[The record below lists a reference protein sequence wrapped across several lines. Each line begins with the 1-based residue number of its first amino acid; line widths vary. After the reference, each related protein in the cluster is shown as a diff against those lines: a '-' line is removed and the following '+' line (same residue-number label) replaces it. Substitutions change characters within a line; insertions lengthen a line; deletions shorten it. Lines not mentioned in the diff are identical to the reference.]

1 MRFFAKS
8 LLALALLAAAPA
20 FAEEQP
26 SARVG
31 RVSYISGTLAFYGPG
46 DAGWSAAKA
55 NFPVAAG
62 GWFATDPQSR
72 AELGI
77 GVETI
82 DMAGDTQLG
91 ITDLR
96 NGVMQIGLTQGRL
109 GLNLRRLGGDETA
122 EVDIPQGGVRLLQPG
137 IYDID
142 SGTADR
148 PARIT
153 VFEGSAR
160 FVSGGADMTIKAG
173 DAVVLNGTD
182 VATAKAERAVADD
195 FVKWCRSRD
204 YQEHK
209 LAAPYYV
216 SPAMTGFEEL
226 DAYGGWATVPQYGAI
241 WYPNSVPGDWAPY
254 RDGQW
259 VWVEPWGWTWVDAEP
274 WGFAPFHYG
283 RWAYIDNRWGWVPGN
298 FVPRPLYA
306 PALVAFIEDVGVAA
320 PPDAGAPVGWFPLA
334 PGEIYWP
341 SYTGNP
347 AYIANINIAN
357 VSAARITEV
366 TRIAQTHRFAG
377 PPRLVTNQQFAN
389 RRAATV
395 VPANVFAG
403 SARVAS
409 AVLPASPQAVQRA
422 HLSLRPP
429 PLTPTVARSASAPPV
444 PQKQA
449 ARPPLPVA
457 VHPEGPPDFRALAPA
472 PSGPHGRLQTAQQP
486 GQAAPGA
493 SAIGHAPTP
502 PNFSHLAPAG
512 SHAQISAAQALAQ
525 PVPGRA
531 MPGHPPGPPNFSHL
545 APATGTQRGP
555 ATPPPA
561 QAARSGP
568 AHPALPQAAPQ
579 ETQRAAERAAQ
590 QRAAAQAATQHEAQ
604 QRAAAAQAAA
614 QQRAAAAQAA
624 AQHQAQ
630 QRAAAAQAAAQQR
643 AAAAQA
649 AAQHQAQ
656 QRAAMAQAAA
666 QQRAA
671 AATQAAAQHKAQQRA
686 AAAQA
691 VTQQRAAAQHAPPPQ
706 RQAQAHGNCGHQGKQ
721 GCSR

>member
-241 WYPNSVPGDWAPY
+241 WYPNSVPGDWAPTATANGSGSSLG
-254 RDGQW
+254 DG
-259 VWVEPWGWTWVDAEP
+259 PGSTPSPGGSRRSTTGAGP
-274 WGFAPFHYG
+274 ISTTAGAGFPEISCRAPSMHPRWSPLSKMSVSPRRPMRAR
-283 RWAYIDNRWGWVPGN
+283 RWA
-298 FVPRPLYA
+298 
-306 PALVAFIEDVGVAA
+306 
-320 PPDAGAPVGWFPLA
+320 
-334 PGEIYWP
+334 
-341 SYTGNP
+341 
-347 AYIANINIAN
+347 
-357 VSAARITEV
+357 
-366 TRIAQTHRFAG
+366 
-377 PPRLVTNQQFAN
+377 
-389 RRAATV
+389 
-395 VPANVFAG
+395 G
-403 SARVAS
+403 SR
-409 AVLPASPQAVQRA
+409 
-422 HLSLRPP
+422 
-429 PLTPTVARSASAPPV
+429 
-444 PQKQA
+444 
-449 ARPPLPVA
+449 
-457 VHPEGPPDFRALAPA
+457 
-472 PSGPHGRLQTAQQP
+472 
-486 GQAAPGA
+486 
-493 SAIGHAPTP
+493 
-502 PNFSHLAPAG
+502 
-512 SHAQISAAQALAQ
+512 
-525 PVPGRA
+525 
-531 MPGHPPGPPNFSHL
+531 
-545 APATGTQRGP
+545 
-555 ATPPPA
+555 
-561 QAARSGP
+561 
-568 AHPALPQAAPQ
+568 
-579 ETQRAAERAAQ
+579 
-590 QRAAAQAATQHEAQ
+590 
-604 QRAAAAQAAA
+604 
-614 QQRAAAAQAA
+614 
-624 AQHQAQ
+624 
-630 QRAAAAQAAAQQR
+630 
-643 AAAAQA
+643 
-649 AAQHQAQ
+649 
-656 QRAAMAQAAA
+656 
-666 QQRAA
+666 
-671 AATQAAAQHKAQQRA
+671 
-686 AAAQA
+686 
-691 VTQQRAAAQHAPPPQ
+691 
-706 RQAQAHGNCGHQGKQ
+706 
-721 GCSR
+721 

>member
-8 LLALALLAAAPA
+8 VLALAVLAAAPA
-20 FAEEQP
+20 FAEQQP

-46 DAGWSAAKA
+46 DADWSAAKV
-55 NFPVAAG
+55 NFPVGAG

-77 GVETI
+77 GAETI

-91 ITDLR
+91 ITDLHD
-96 NGVMQIGLTQGRL
+96 GVMQIGLTQGRL
-109 GLNLRRLGGDETA
+109 DLNLRRLGGDETA
-122 EVDIPQGGVRLLQPG
+122 EIDIPRGGVWLLQPG

-142 SGTADR
+142 SGTADQ

-160 FVSGGADMTIKAG
+160 FVGGGVDMAIKAG

-182 VATAKAERAVADD
+182 VASAKVERAVADD
-195 FVKWCRSRD
+195 FVKWCRSHD

-209 LAAPYYV
+209 LAAPYHV
-216 SPAMTGFEEL
+216 SPAVTGFEEL
-226 DAYGGWATVPQYGAI
+226 DAYGGWATVPQYGAV
-241 WYPNSVPGDWAPY
+241 WYPNSVPADWAPY

-298 FVPRPLYA
+298 FVPRPVYA

-341 SYTGNP
+341 SYTRDP
-347 AYIANINIAN
+347 AYIANVNIAN
-357 VSAARITEV
+357 VSAARIIEV
-366 TRIAQTHRFAG
+366 TRIAQTRRSAG
-377 PPRLVTNQQFAN
+377 PPPLVTNQQFAN

-409 AVLPASPQAVQRA
+409 AVLSASPQAVQRA

-429 PLTPTVARSASAPPV
+429 PLTPTVARSASAPPL
-444 PQKQA
+444 PQRQA
-449 ARPPLPVA
+449 AQPPLPA
-457 VHPEGPPDFRALAPA
+457 AAHPAGPPDFRALAPA

-486 GQAAPGA
+486 GQAGPGA
-493 SAIGHAPTP
+493 PAIGHAPTP

-512 SHAQISAAQALAQ
+512 SHGQPPAAQALAQ
-525 PVPGRA
+525 PAPGRA
-531 MPGHPPGPPNFSHL
+531 MPGHPPGPPNFVHL
-545 APATGTQRGP
+545 APATGTERVP

-561 QAARSGP
+561 QAARSEP
-568 AHPALPQAAPQ
+568 AHPAAPQAAPQ

-590 QRAAAQAATQHEAQ
+590 QRAAAQAAAQHQAQQRAAAAQAASQQRAAAQAATQHQVQQRAAAAQAASQQRAAAQAATQHQAQ

-614 QQRAAAAQAA
+614 QQRAAAQAA

-643 AAAAQA
+643 A
-649 AAQHQAQ
+649 
-656 QRAAMAQAAA
+656 
-666 QQRAA
+666 
-671 AATQAAAQHKAQQRA
+671 
-686 AAAQA
+686 
-691 VTQQRAAAQHAPPPQ
+691 VAQHAPPPQ
-706 RQAQAHGNCGHQGKQ
+706 QQAHGNCGHEGQQ
-721 GCSR
+721 GCPR